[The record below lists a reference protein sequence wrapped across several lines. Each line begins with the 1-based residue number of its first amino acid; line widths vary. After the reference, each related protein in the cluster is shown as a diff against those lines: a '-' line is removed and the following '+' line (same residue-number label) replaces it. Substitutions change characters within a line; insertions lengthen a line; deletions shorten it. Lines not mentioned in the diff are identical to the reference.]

1 MNLIDKEAICLF
13 EAKSLGVV
21 TGLLID
27 KKTLKLKYLILDGT
41 EPLNYV
47 KYDKILAV
55 ADCITLKNDLC
66 LTTVPD
72 SVKKRCHAV
81 FPVFGITTDGKRI
94 GRLEDIEF
102 DGDCLKSLIFNT
114 PIAAEKILRASGN
127 FIVVQGEKEFK
138 IAKSVPKKINVN
150 DLRQVFIND
159 ASYKSEDD
167 APALSDTKQ
176 SIERSAS
183 PSAASPSAA
192 SPSAASPSAASPSA
206 ASPSAASPSA
216 ASPSFS
222 DNGIENNPLRIIT
235 DYHFLLGRIVKTN
248 IFSFNGELI
257 ISENSTITPD
267 VVEKARRYGKLIE
280 LTTSSAS

>member
-27 KKTLKLKYLILDGT
+27 KKTLKLKYLILNGT

-55 ADCITLKNDLC
+55 SDCITLKNDLC

-94 GRLEDIEF
+94 GRLEDIEL

-114 PIAAEKILRASGN
+114 PIAAEKILKASGN
-127 FIVVQGEKEFK
+127 YIVVQGEKEF
-138 IAKSVPKKINVN
+138 
-150 DLRQVFIND
+150 
-159 ASYKSEDD
+159 
-167 APALSDTKQ
+167 
-176 SIERSAS
+176 
-183 PSAASPSAA
+183 
-192 SPSAASPSAASPSA
+192 
-206 ASPSAASPSA
+206 
-216 ASPSFS
+216 
-222 DNGIENNPLRIIT
+222 
-235 DYHFLLGRIVKTN
+235 
-248 IFSFNGELI
+248 
-257 ISENSTITPD
+257 
-267 VVEKARRYGKLIE
+267 
-280 LTTSSAS
+280 

>member
-13 EAKSLGVV
+13 EAKSLGIV

-47 KYDKILAV
+47 KSDKILAV
-55 ADCITLKNDLC
+55 SDCITLKNDLC

-94 GRLEDIEF
+94 GRLEDIEL
-102 DGDCLKSLIFNT
+102 DGDRLKGLIFNIS
-114 PIAAEKILRASGN
+114 IAAEKILRASRN
-127 FIVVQGEKEFK
+127 YIIVQGEKEFK

-159 ASYKSEDD
+159 TSYKSEGVTPD
-167 APALSDTKQ
+167 LNDTEPP
-176 SIERSAS
+176 IEH
-183 PSAASPSAA
+183 AAV
-192 SPSAASPSAASPSA
+192 
-206 ASPSAASPSA
+206 SPSA
-216 ASPSFS
+216 ASPSFP

-235 DYHFLLGRIVKTN
+235 DYHFLLGRIVRTN

>member
-13 EAKSLGVV
+13 EAKSLGIV

-47 KYDKILAV
+47 KSDKILAV
-55 ADCITLKNDLC
+55 SDCITLKNDLC

-72 SVKKRCHAV
+72 SVKNRCHAV
-81 FPVFGITTDGKRI
+81 FPAFGITTDGKRI
-94 GRLEDIEF
+94 GRLEDIEL
-102 DGDCLKSLIFNT
+102 DGDCLKGLIFNIS
-114 PIAAEKILRASGN
+114 IAAEKILRASRN
-127 FIVVQGEKEFK
+127 YIVVQGEKEFK

-159 ASYKSEDD
+159 TSYKSEGVTPD
-167 APALSDTKQ
+167 LNDTEPP
-176 SIERSAS
+176 IEHA
-183 PSAASPSAA
+183 
-192 SPSAASPSAASPSA
+192 
-206 ASPSAASPSA
+206 AASPSA
-216 ASPSFS
+216 ASPSFP

-235 DYHFLLGRIVKTN
+235 DYHFLLGRIVRTN